1 MGAKATPRTGSTEL
15 ETASAMA
22 TPRSAATGAQARQ
35 RQGEAPMVGT
45 KTNPTWCGVTKA
57 PAMAWELGS
66 GGKNQEPTG
75 GGAPAHKKPVKVK
88 GEEI

>member
-1 MGAKATPRTGSTEL
+1 
-15 ETASAMA
+15 
-22 TPRSAATGAQARQ
+22 
-35 RQGEAPMVGT
+35 MVGT